1 MKQCYDVQGVPK
13 SAHSHVVKAGD
24 FLFTTG
30 QMGRDIDG
38 KMLDGIEN
46 QTRQAL
52 ENLKIVAEA
61 AGSTLDNVARI
72 TVFVTNLDDVTKL
85 NEVYFNEFFQE
96 NRPARTCV
104 EVSKIAQGALLE
116 LDAVIYCK

>member
-1 MKQCYDVQGVPK
+1 MKQCYEVAGVPK
-13 SAHSHVVKAGD
+13 SAHSHVVKAGN

-38 KMLDGIEN
+38 KMLDGIEK

-52 ENLKIVAEA
+52 QNLKIVAEA
-61 AGSTLDNVARI
+61 AGSTLENVARI
-72 TVFVTNLDDVTKL
+72 TVFVTNLDDVSKL
-85 NEVYFNEFFQE
+85 NEVYFNEFFQK

-116 LDAVIYCK
+116 LDAVIYCE

>member
-13 SAHSHVVKAGD
+13 SAHSHVVKAGG

-38 KMLDGIEN
+38 NMLEGIEN

-52 ENLKIVAEA
+52 NNLKIVAEA
-61 AGSTLDNVARI
+61 AGSNLDNVARI
-72 TVFVTNLDDVTKL
+72 TIFVTNLDDLTKL
-85 NEVYFNEFFQE
+85 NEVYFNEFFKE

-116 LDAVIYCK
+116 LDAVILCE

>member
-1 MKQCYDVQGVPK
+1 MKQCYEVQGVPK
-13 SAHSHVVKAGD
+13 SSHSHVVKAGN

-52 ENLKIVAEA
+52 NNLKTVVEA
-61 AGSTLDNVARI
+61 AGSTLENVARI
-72 TVFVTNLDDVTKL
+72 TVFVTNLKDVAKM
-85 NEVYFNEFFQE
+85 NEVYFGEFFQE

-104 EVSKIAQGALLE
+104 EVSGIALGALLE
-116 LDAVIYCK
+116 LDAVIYCE